1 MYYYQI
7 IKLSNALQVSLGF
20 RSKAGWINLIL
31 HSAPV
36 LITHLNTGLD
46 KGRCNRRL
54 PRWFLQIRF
63 SRAHSG
69 WAPELSGTRQRHGVV
84 CPQRGKGSW
93 EMHFVY
99 FVCLVK
105 IFTYC
110 LLTFESKAR
119 HPRIPNQDFP
129 RIPNRHSRPS
139 CLNCSVKEILRSN
152 IHTLLLG
159 SMYFCSWLIQ
169 LNRSYKYHGKIT
181 RTGISTSNDHI
192 SKSVALREKLK
203 KINCHYFGSR

>member
-1 MYYYQI
+1 
-7 IKLSNALQVSLGF
+7 
-20 RSKAGWINLIL
+20 
-31 HSAPV
+31 
-36 LITHLNTGLD
+36 
-46 KGRCNRRL
+46 
-54 PRWFLQIRF
+54 
-63 SRAHSG
+63 
-69 WAPELSGTRQRHGVV
+69 
-84 CPQRGKGSW
+84 
-93 EMHFVY
+93 MHFVY

-203 KINCHYFGSR
+203 KINCHYFGSRQVVPKFSTVRFFCHFWPIFGHFWTFFGCLRWAILSQICPWDWLTFNMYIKNEHVHVPFVNLIFGNFA

>member
-1 MYYYQI
+1 
-7 IKLSNALQVSLGF
+7 
-20 RSKAGWINLIL
+20 
-31 HSAPV
+31 
-36 LITHLNTGLD
+36 
-46 KGRCNRRL
+46 
-54 PRWFLQIRF
+54 
-63 SRAHSG
+63 
-69 WAPELSGTRQRHGVV
+69 
-84 CPQRGKGSW
+84 
-93 EMHFVY
+93 MHFVY
-99 FVCLVK
+99 FVSLVK

-192 SKSVALREKLK
+192 SKSVALRERLK
-203 KINCHYFGSR
+203 KINCNYFPILGLGRWFRNFPHFLLIYVAIFGHFWGVRGFTFLPKYAPGTCEQWEKRKSAGTSKISLCQQLL